1 MSTLSDNLKYYRKLS
16 GLTTRQVADMS
27 GISQNTYIGW
37 ETGHRQPRNLDD
49 LDKIAP
55 VFGIT
60 KDYLLI
66 DRDGNTVVIEP
77 KEKRREQD
85 RQILLRAYEELNEE
99 AKEKL
104 VGYAEDLMELGK
116 YRKTE

>member
-1 MSTLSDNLKYYRKLS
+1 
-16 GLTTRQVADMS
+16 VADMS

-77 KEKRREQD
+77 KEKRKEQD

>member
-1 MSTLSDNLKYYRKLS
+1 MSTLSNNLKYYRKLS
-16 GLTTRQVADMS
+16 GLTAREVAAQC
-27 GISQNTYIGW
+27 GIPQQTYTGW

-49 LDKIAP
+49 LDKIAA

-66 DRDGNTVVIEP
+66 DRDGNTVTIEP
-77 KEKRREQD
+77 KEKRKEQD
-85 RQILLRAYEELNEE
+85 RQMLLRAYDELNEE

-104 VGYAEDLMELGK
+104 VGYAEDLLELGK
-116 YRKTE
+116 YRNNE